1 MMKHI
6 KPLLL
11 LISTILSS
19 VPSHSMIDIVNP
31 DNNLQSM
38 GLISPLL
45 TNLCDFNY
53 QQALHYQPIQ
63 ASHYQPIKAE
73 KPVIND
79 QEELHRLKMLSKFAD
94 ERIMFKNVQ
103 SFPTYSELDA
113 LDDSNK
119 HDTVQTLAQE
129 DAISILYELYIH
141 NLTGKYIPRDE
152 YKSIMYLRK
161 LNEFHQHYYPDRF
174 EEYIYALLMAP
185 FGYPE
190 SITKSS
196 PNIASDEYGLILEAL
211 LLHAG
216 SESVK
221 SSLLTRDLIQ
231 SDPSCSD
238 SLLKIIE
245 ELGDN
250 SNPTAIHNLINYYRE
265 LNDVSNQLEYWE
277 KKAKIYPYEPM
288 IWN

>member
-1 MMKHI
+1 MMKNI
-6 KPLLL
+6 RPLLLL
-11 LISTILSS
+11 LISTTLS
-19 VPSHSMIDIVNP
+19 VPSHSMVHIVNS

-38 GLISPLL
+38 GLILPLP

-53 QQALHYQPIQ
+53 QQAL
-63 ASHYQPIKAE
+63 HYQPIKAE

-94 ERIMFKNVQ
+94 ELIMSKNVQ

-119 HDTVQTLAQE
+119 HDTVKTLAQE
-129 DAISILYELYIH
+129 YAISILYELYIH

-174 EEYIYALLMAP
+174 EEYIYTLLMAP
-185 FGYPE
+185 LEYRK

-231 SDPSCSD
+231 SDPSCSN
-238 SLLKIIE
+238 SLLKKIE

-250 SNPTAIHNLINYYRE
+250 GNPNAIHNLINYYRE
-265 LNDVSNQLEYWE
+265 VNDVSNQYSNQLEYWE
-277 KKAKIYPYEPM
+277 KKAKTYPYEPM
-288 IWN
+288 MWN